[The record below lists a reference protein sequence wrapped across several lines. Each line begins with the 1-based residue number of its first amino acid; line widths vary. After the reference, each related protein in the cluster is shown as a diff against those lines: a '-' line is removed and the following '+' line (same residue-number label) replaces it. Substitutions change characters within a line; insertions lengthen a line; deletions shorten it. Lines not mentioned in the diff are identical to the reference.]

1 MNKLF
6 LTMLLALVTTIASAQ
21 FSVTT
26 TVSEVTDT
34 IGETTYNI
42 TDKIGVLYH
51 VNEKLIVGLTRDGEE
66 NYELLGRY
74 IIHKSG
80 AWATCVYN
88 YVSESED
95 KMMDKMEL
103 GLGYSFNVWKSL
115 SIDPYYVMSMKENA
129 DGDREGKFNLGLSYK
144 F

>member
-6 LTMLLALVTTIASAQ
+6 LTTLCALITTITSAQ

-42 TDKIGVLYH
+42 TDKIGVLYQ
-51 VNEKLIVGLTRDGEE
+51 VNEKLTVGITRDGEE

-74 IIHKSG
+74 NIHKSG
-80 AWATCVYN
+80 LWATCIYN
-88 YVSESED
+88 YMPESED
-95 KMMDKMEL
+95 EMMDKMEL
-103 GLGYSFNVWKSL
+103 GLGYSFKIWKEL
-115 SIDPYYVMSMKENA
+115 SIDPYYVMPMKENEE
-129 DGDREGKFNLGLSYK
+129 GEREGEFNLGLSYK